1 MPGWAIGVMGAG
13 VVSVGGGGRLP
24 GSVVARAG
32 AAGVDGGSSWGRL
45 ASDRMGV
52 CGLSGALGASV
63 CGLSGALGASD
74 SGRNGMG
81 VVSSVWRGVYRRRKR
96 RFHVV
101 RRPDPSVL
109 TEYWWYYRTSTTV
122 PVLSHLVG
130 WCPVWYAGEE
140 VTGGSAEEA
149 CCW

>member
-1 MPGWAIGVMGAG
+1 M
-13 VVSVGGGGRLP
+13 
-24 GSVVARAG
+24 ARAG

-96 RFHVV
+96 RFRVV

-109 TEYWWYYRTSTTV
+109 TELQDFNHSAQLV
-122 PVLSHLVG
+122 PLGGVASCLVLN
-130 WCPVWYAGEE
+130 
-140 VTGGSAEEA
+140 
-149 CCW
+149 